1 MGDRRR
7 SGTGRTTRTPQPGR
21 GQRSQAK
28 LIAAVGLPLL
38 VAVGLIGLIPSSDPG
53 ADDPVVSTTTTLPP
67 ASPDA
72 KAFETRVNDALRVL
86 AGERLRPVIQA
97 ASQWMEQ
104 KATAETLSGE
114 LSLFI
119 PEAVRTRQAL
129 VAIPPLKEAPSAR
142 DLYRDS
148 IGLYADFGR
157 IYLVAVDPAA
167 EALRPQL
174 DLAARRLRSLADK
187 LYDQAH
193 ALVDPASEQALEGDD
208 VIVRRA
214 PEVPDWEAEGLAAGP
229 PLAEAPPPPP
239 AVPPER
245 EAQRDEEPR
254 KEWEARVRKAG
265 FPSGADLAA
274 ALGSGDAPRLG
285 TLAETYLAS
294 VAALRVAPDPEG
306 GRVRAAVVA
315 LSFLVEAES
324 ARMAQAATLLPAGPA
339 RDRLTRV
346 AGRLALVGENLLEPD
361 LRGRPSGLDPTLLDD
376 PAP

>member
-1 MGDRRR
+1 
-7 SGTGRTTRTPQPGR
+7 
-21 GQRSQAK
+21 
-28 LIAAVGLPLL
+28 VGLPLL
-38 VAVGLIGLIPSSDPG
+38 VAVGLIGLIPSSDSG
-53 ADDPVVSTTTTLPP
+53 GDDPVVSTTTTLPP
-67 ASPDA
+67 ASPEA

-119 PEAVRTRQAL
+119 PEAVKTRQAL
-129 VAIPPLKEAPSAR
+129 AAIPPLKEAPAAR

-187 LYDQAH
+187 IYDQAH
-193 ALVDPASEQALEGDD
+193 ALVDPASAQSLEGDD

-239 AVPPER
+239 PVPPER
-245 EAQRDEEPR
+245 EAQRDEEPE

-274 ALGSGDAPRLG
+274 ALGSGDPARLG
-285 TLAETYLAS
+285 ALAETYLAS

-324 ARMAQAATLLPAGPA
+324 ARLAQAAALLPAGPA

-346 AGRLALVGENLLEPD
+346 AERLALTGENLLEPD
-361 LRGRPSGLDPTLLDD
+361 LRGRPSGLDPALLDD